1 MGNTHREIQ
10 SGKYKS
16 GEYKTENNNLNMKI
30 IKYKSEDTHRT
41 NTKRKN
47 TDREIQIGKYNSGAT
62 NQINTNMKYKSENT
76 TDKKYEMQV
85 GKCKSENTTRK
96 IRFGEIQIGN
106 YESGNATR
114 KCNSE
119 IISAKY

>member
-1 MGNTHREIQ
+1 
-10 SGKYKS
+10 
-16 GEYKTENNNLNMKI
+16 MKI

-85 GKCKSENTTRK
+85 GKCQSENTTRK
-96 IRFGEIQIGN
+96 IRFGKYKSESYKSESTNRNNTNRNIQTG
-106 YESGNATR
+106 
-114 KCNSE
+114 KDK
-119 IISAKY
+119 SAKLGKYKSK